1 MYCNKD
7 KWAISRIARSRGTL
21 DLDPVYQRE
30 GGVWSL
36 EKKQLF
42 IDSILN
48 NFDVPKIYVH
58 NMGLNDSGK
67 QYGVI
72 DGKQR
77 ITTLLDFIDGK
88 FPLGE
93 DFNYQDASSDFEINK
108 SSYFEDFVEDA
119 KNVFREKQL
128 DFVVVE
134 TNDLDDIEELFS
146 RLNNGEKLNA
156 AEQRNAFGGKMSG
169 AIRDLAKT
177 DFFSTKFG
185 FQNKRYGYLEIAAK
199 LLYIE
204 ECEGRLGK
212 GNGFVDLKKRHL
224 DKFVRDNKGIS
235 DSDLNKLIEAVN
247 SNLNWMK
254 PIFDSSDRLLSKQS
268 FPQLF
273 YLFTKNINREY
284 AAVELQ
290 SRVREFLNFFA
301 EERIENTRRP
311 EDEMD
316 SELTEYGRLTQ
327 QGTNDADSMR
337 KRVAILKRRFLR
349 MFPDTPLKDSKRLFD
364 EDERYVIW
372 LRAGKRCEACSNQ
385 IAFDEMQADHIVTH
399 SQGGQTSLENGRC
412 LCVSCNTS
420 RKHN

>member
-7 KWAISRIARSRGTL
+7 KWAVSKIARSRGSL

-58 NMGLNDSGK
+58 DMGLNDSGK
-67 QYGVI
+67 QFGVI

-77 ITTLLDFIDGK
+77 ITTVLDFIDGK
-88 FPLGE
+88 FPLGD
-93 DFNYQDASSDFEINK
+93 DFSFLDSIAGIEIK
-108 SSYFEDFVEDA
+108 PSIYFEDFQEDA

-128 DFVVVE
+128 DFVLVQ
-134 TNDLDDIEELFS
+134 TNELEDIEELFS

-156 AEQRNAFGGKMSG
+156 AEQRNAFGGKMAG
-169 AIRDLAKT
+169 AIRELSKT
-177 DFFSTKFG
+177 EFFGEKLG
-185 FQNKRYGYLEIAAK
+185 FPNKRYAYLEIAAK

-204 ECEGRLGK
+204 DCEHKLGK
-212 GNGFVDLKKRHL
+212 GNGFVDVKKRHL
-224 DKFVRDNKGIS
+224 DKFVKDNKGVS
-235 DSDLNKLIEAVN
+235 DADLKKLVD
-247 SNLNWMK
+247 SVQSHLNWMK
-254 PIFDSSDRLLSKQS
+254 PIFDSGDRLLSKQS

-273 YLFTKNINREY
+273 FLFTKTLNREY
-284 AAVELQ
+284 AALDLQ
-290 SRVREFLNFFA
+290 SKIREFLNFFA
-301 EERIENTRRP
+301 EERVENAKKS

-316 SELTEYGRLTQ
+316 NELTEYGRLTQ

-349 MFPDTPLKDSKRLFD
+349 MFPDVPLKDTKRLFD
-364 EDERYVIW
+364 EDERHVIW
-372 LRAGKRCEACSNQ
+372 LRAGKKCEVCQNQ
-385 IAFDEMQADHIVTH
+385 IAFDEMQADHKVMH
-399 SQGGQTSLENGRC
+399 SQGGLTTLENGRS
-412 LCVSCNTS
+412 LCVTCNTS
-420 RKHN
+420 KKHN